1 MFDLNWLNL
10 LNLLNFLNLAVFARF
25 IIGEQ
30 KAERTLQQEIKQLKE
45 QIDRLEHL
53 TVMK

>member
-10 LNLLNFLNLAVFARF
+10 LNFINFLNLAVFVRF

-30 KAERTLQQEIKQLKE
+30 KAERTLELEIRQLKE
-45 QIDRLEHL
+45 QIDRLERTL
-53 TVMK
+53 AKT

>member
-10 LNLLNFLNLAVFARF
+10 LNFLNFLNLVVFVRF
-25 IIGEQ
+25 IVGEQ

-53 TVMK
+53 TAMQ